1 MNSILVMNYLSK
13 MDWSKL
19 KNDIGNYDLLIRLIL
34 ASGEIA
40 AAFIIG
46 SLVKTMILKMANKA
60 LNKGIMTF
68 FASFCNITIKIV
80 GIIIALDQIGVAMNI
95 IIGALSAFGVGISLA
110 LKDNMA
116 SVASGMQIL
125 LTKPFRVGDIVKIGH
140 HEGRVESVEMTYIT
154 LLTKDNQIDVVP
166 NNKVVSKIIK
176 NYSNEP
182 NRKITVEFPVPNDK
196 VDYYISLLEHAASKV
211 SLINPEPK
219 PEAYISSYQLNKVS
233 LNLTCYA
240 KQEDYWQAYYDLL
253 AVIHKESYGDL
264 KVENASDDQVEE
276 NQSLDSS
283 SELENEKNESNSDK
297 NTNQTS
303 KSPIQKILSAI
314 KSDN

>member
-125 LTKPFRVGDIVKIGH
+125 LTKPFRVG
-140 HEGRVESVEMTYIT
+140 
-154 LLTKDNQIDVVP
+154 
-166 NNKVVSKIIK
+166 
-176 NYSNEP
+176 
-182 NRKITVEFPVPNDK
+182 
-196 VDYYISLLEHAASKV
+196 
-211 SLINPEPK
+211 
-219 PEAYISSYQLNKVS
+219 
-233 LNLTCYA
+233 
-240 KQEDYWQAYYDLL
+240 
-253 AVIHKESYGDL
+253 
-264 KVENASDDQVEE
+264 
-276 NQSLDSS
+276 
-283 SELENEKNESNSDK
+283 
-297 NTNQTS
+297 
-303 KSPIQKILSAI
+303 IL
-314 KSDN
+314 